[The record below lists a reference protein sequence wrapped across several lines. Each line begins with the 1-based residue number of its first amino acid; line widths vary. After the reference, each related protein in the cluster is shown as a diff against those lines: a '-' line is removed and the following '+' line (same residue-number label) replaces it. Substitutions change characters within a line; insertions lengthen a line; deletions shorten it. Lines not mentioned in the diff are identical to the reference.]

1 MSKKQ
6 IKISDIIIPKFYPLF
21 NDIEHVHKIIDSGR
35 AGTKS
40 SYGAIHAVYKIISD
54 VCAVVYMRKFHNK
67 LEKTVY
73 KECLRAIDRLGIS
86 KSNFRITKKPMQI
99 TYLKN
104 GSTIYFTGNDS
115 IDDTKGMIDE
125 EKPIKLVI
133 LDELTEFFERG
144 QGEDEIANIEATFI
158 RGNDDEFCMEYYF
171 NAPKN
176 PNAPIMEW
184 LENMKKR
191 NDTIHVH
198 VDYRDVPEKW
208 LGKKLIES
216 ALEMLAIDERM
227 YKWVWLGKCIGLDE
241 IIYYM
246 FDEVEHVLNR
256 DLTEKEKSSL
266 TSVIAAVDYGQMNAT
281 VFEFF
286 GYSLSKQMIYG
297 LDEFAHSGRDTG
309 KQMTPSKYANEFKNM
324 CLKIENEFNKKV
336 RYVYIDPSAKGLAEE
351 IKRVCPWVKIRNA
364 ENAVL
369 LGISRTQKVLAFKKI
384 IFSHRQEN
392 LLKEIPN
399 YGYDKKSIEA
409 GKEVPVKQDDHSMDA
424 LRYMIMG
431 IWVKIRKF
439 LPKTLEILTRKM
451 VVIECDK

>member
-6 IKISDIIIPKFYPLF
+6 IKISNIIIPKFYPLF

-40 SYGAIHAVYKIISD
+40 SYGAIHGIYKIISD
-54 VCAVVYMRKFHNK
+54 DNCSVVVMRKFHNK
-67 LEKTVY
+67 LYKTVY
-73 KECLRAIDRLGIS
+73 KEFLRAIKRLGIS
-86 KSNFRITKKPMQI
+86 KKKFKITKSPMQI
-99 TYLKN
+99 TYRKN
-104 GSTIYFTGNDS
+104 GNTIYFTGNDS
-115 IDDTKGMIDE
+115 IDDTKGIIDE
-125 EKPIKLVI
+125 NKPIKLVI

-158 RGNDDEFCMEYYF
+158 RGNDEEFCMEYYF
-171 NAPKN
+171 NPPKN
-176 PNAPIMEW
+176 PNAPIMQW
-184 LENMKKR
+184 VKNMEKR
-191 NDTIHVH
+191 NDTIHIH

-324 CLKIENEFNKKV
+324 CLKIENEFNKKI

-439 LPKTLEILTRKM
+439 LPKNIGDIDEK
-451 VVIECDK
+451 DGGD